1 MYDVV
6 NNWKMYIYSP
16 PSFLGNYQ
24 MYNKYFF
31 ERFVVKIMTWLKLG
45 IYIYVEKYTFLKF
58 II

>member
-1 MYDVV
+1 
-6 NNWKMYIYSP
+6 MYIYSP